1 MPSKKPTKKKTKTW
15 EEIEKEKE
23 LENIEA
29 GNWVWEKEDDAEMKQ
44 YLRRFCC
51 HMVWT
56 GLDAISNNLSQTS
69 REEILNEIMET
80 KRWQMSDD
88 EMYLYIPDIMLDEEV
103 EKYAP
108 LKEDVREMNEVQFML
123 LCNRLAEIAVYNMM
137 GELEKKGF
145 LTLAWDSDK
154 NDFVYKPGPKSPDTE
169 GDEWKKQ

>member
-1 MPSKKPTKKKTKTW
+1 MPSKKPNKKKSKTW

-23 LENIEA
+23 LENISE
-29 GNWVWEKEDDAEMKQ
+29 GNWVWDKEDDGEMKQ

-56 GLDAISNNLSQTS
+56 GLDAISNGLSQES

-80 KRWQMSDD
+80 KRWQLSDE

-108 LKEDVREMNEVQFML
+108 LQEGVREMNEVQFMM
-123 LCNRLAEIAVYNMM
+123 LCNRLAEVAVYNMM
-137 GELEKKGF
+137 AELEKKGY
-145 LTLAWDSDK
+145 LTLAWDATK
-154 NDFVYKPGPKSPDTE
+154 NDFVYKQGPKSPEIE
-169 GDEWKKQ
+169 GEDWKK